1 MQPSETQSTRHYPKT
16 LERLHSCQWRLLV
29 NFSAFAAIQSQ
40 YSSLQAVVFVSV
52 WSYIELASIP
62 FSDLSTLLLCGR
74 LRLAELAKLNLAIII
89 IMATITKLARAYEP
103 AAAREVMMTSAGR
116 FSRST
121 SRRHSLILLVLAYVT
136 MTGRE
141 EQRRKE
147 GKVALSP
154 PISFIH
160 LFISVTSGL

>member
-1 MQPSETQSTRHYPKT
+1 M
-16 LERLHSCQWRLLV
+16 LL
-29 NFSAFAAIQSQ
+29 
-40 YSSLQAVVFVSV
+40 Y
-52 WSYIELASIP
+52 
-62 FSDLSTLLLCGR
+62 GR

-89 IMATITKLARAYEP
+89 IMATITKLARARRTYEP

-136 MTGRE
+136 MTDRE